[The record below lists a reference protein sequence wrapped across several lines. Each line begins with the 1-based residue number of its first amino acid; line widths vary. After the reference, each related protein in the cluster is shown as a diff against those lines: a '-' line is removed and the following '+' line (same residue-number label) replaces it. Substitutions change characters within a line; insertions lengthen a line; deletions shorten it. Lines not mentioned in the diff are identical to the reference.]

1 MWQVVWLSWVV
12 GRSLLSLVERVVGGG
27 ATIVLADL
35 LWSLHGG
42 TTRSARRSPRTNKQ
56 HGPKRTSV
64 GATRSF
70 RDSSRAHAVFTLGI
84 LVTSS

>member
-56 HGPKRTSV
+56 QGPKRTSV

-70 RDSSRAHAVFTLGI
+70 
-84 LVTSS
+84 